1 MKKYK
6 KIVISLCVSLVILG
20 VFQVIYSNITKNN
33 EVTVKIV
40 TKDVYKG
47 EKIPESIIQT
57 VKIERKNDME
67 KYQNIDISGKV
78 ASKNITSGK
87 ILENEDLTNDN
98 VENVDESYEYVTIDI
113 KNASDGLAYQLKK
126 GDKVSLYYT
135 LKDKEINTV
144 SFSENVTSNIEKVKT
159 IRLFEELEVIG
170 LFDVS
175 GNEIKEIGQF
185 SNIMFRVDKNDAM
198 TIANIKN
205 EGTFSVAL
213 IK

>member
-78 ASKNITSGK
+78 ASKNIASGK
-87 ILENEDLTNDN
+87 ILEDEDLTNDN
-98 VENVDESYEYVTIDI
+98 VENVDESYEYITIDI

-144 SFSENVTSNIEKVKT
+144 SSSENVTSNIEKVKT

>member
-6 KIVISLCVSLVILG
+6 KLVISLCVSLVILG
-20 VFQVIYSNITKNN
+20 VSRVIYSNITKNN

-40 TKDVYKG
+40 TKDIYKG

-57 VKIERKNDME
+57 VKLERKNDME

-78 ASKNITSGK
+78 ASKNIASGK
-87 ILENEDLTNDN
+87 ILEDEDLTNDN
-98 VENVDESYEYVTIDI
+98 VKNEDESYEYVTIDI

-135 LKDKEINTV
+135 LKDKEITMV
-144 SFSENVTSNIEKVKT
+144 SENVTSNIEKVKT

>member
-144 SFSENVTSNIEKVKT
+144 SSSENIISNIEKVKT

>member
-6 KIVISLCVSLVILG
+6 KLVISLCVSLVILG
-20 VFQVIYSNITKNN
+20 VSQVIYSNITKNN

-57 VKIERKNDME
+57 VKVERKNDME

-144 SFSENVTSNIEKVKT
+144 SSSENVTSNIEKVKT